1 MSIQAVKGVEIGM
14 GFNAAKNSG
23 KDVHDEIIY
32 QDGFKRI
39 TNRAGGIEGGI
50 SNGEELVLRVAMKPI
65 PTLMQG
71 LKTVDCRSLKEETA
85 AAERSDVCAIFALER
100 IAEAAV
106 AEVLARTVKERL
118 GGDTIAEV
126 KARYELLP

>member
-1 MSIQAVKGVEIGM
+1 M
-14 GFNAAKNSG
+14 
-23 KDVHDEIIY
+23 
-32 QDGFKRI
+32 
-39 TNRAGGIEGGI
+39 T
-50 SNGEELVLRVAMKPI
+50 NGEEIVLSIAMKPI

-71 LKTVDCRSLKEETA
+71 LKTVDCRSLQEEIA

-100 IAEAAV
+100 IAESAV

-118 GGDTIAEV
+118 GGDTIAEL